1 MTKTFE
7 WTLSDGR
14 HGKIV
19 ATYNEIMQAKTLDAD
34 GVKVEVAPEPTTV
47 DCDMVAYIDG
57 AKIDSCDNVNF
68 WKLINVKDAKKIWG
82 LPIGFLGETADKYEA
97 FLAELFESGKSEEVK
112 AYYAKRNEE
121 KRLKEIAK
129 AKAIIAK
136 AEGQKDIPTA
146 AEAKARREQYN
157 RIHNEGGEGY
167 VPTWITKEEYNNAKA
182 LIAE

>member
-14 HGKIV
+14 LGKIE

-34 GVKVEVAPEPTTV
+34 GIKIELDPEPTTV

-57 AKIDSCDNVNF
+57 KKIDSCEHTNF
-68 WKLINVKDAKKIWG
+68 WKLINVKDGKKIWG
-82 LPIGFLGETADKYEA
+82 LPIGFRSGETADKYEA
-97 FLAELFESGKSEEVK
+97 FLAELIEAGKSEEVK
-112 AYYAKRNEE
+112 AYYAKEREQ
-121 KRLKEIAK
+121 EIAK

-136 AEGQKDIPTA
+136 AEEQKDIPTA

-167 VPTWITKEEYNNAKA
+167 VPTWITREEYNNAKA